1 MFSRV
6 HGACRC
12 RNRDNSYQA
21 SGARGKRTLH
31 PGPRL
36 VFLDLDPQD
45 LNTHSWRDPAL
56 PHTHTFP
63 QAEFYA
69 IPLRIPGVLLH
80 RCTESRARVLVPD
93 LEIIPSWEHGGIIQ
107 GNWSPPPR
115 TRKYP
120 CYRGSIGHP
129 SFSTAHHTDFS
140 SFYILP
146 FSPVRYCRGKISPRW
161 PLSPPIFLATTKK
174 EGRKIVVLIE
184 FREYGVVGIGSGI
197 GRKRDGC
204 LEFGN
209 EKLRLKEV
217 YRVLRGKFS

>member
-1 MFSRV
+1 M
-6 HGACRC
+6 
-12 RNRDNSYQA
+12 
-21 SGARGKRTLH
+21 ARSSTPTHAHLSTGRTLRNPIEDPWRIVASMH
-31 PGPRL
+31 RIESSGPR
-36 VFLDLDPQD
+36 
-45 LNTHSWRDPAL
+45 TW
-56 PHTHTFP
+56 
-63 QAEFYA
+63 
-69 IPLRIPGVLLH
+69 PGDNPILGAWGHYPGEPGL
-80 RCTESRARVLVPD
+80 
-93 LEIIPSWEHGGIIQ
+93 
-107 GNWSPPPR
+107 PPPR

-197 GRKRDGC
+197 GGKRDGC

>member
-1 MFSRV
+1 MLLFLSLRRHLRESPSRFILRDDISTYATTYDPTSSNVFSRV

-107 GNWSPPPR
+107 GNLVSPP
-115 TRKYP
+115 
-120 CYRGSIGHP
+120 
-129 SFSTAHHTDFS
+129 TDS
-140 SFYILP
+140 
-146 FSPVRYCRGKISPRW
+146 KIS
-161 PLSPPIFLATTKK
+161 LL
-174 EGRKIVVLIE
+174 
-184 FREYGVVGIGSGI
+184 
-197 GRKRDGC
+197 
-204 LEFGN
+204 
-209 EKLRLKEV
+209 
-217 YRVLRGKFS
+217 